1 MVNPAKLSGLRV
13 MLNINSAARTR
24 VPTSSRL
31 VAILLIALA
40 LPKQVSAQDA
50 PADRGKLLLTNG
62 ATSIEGSAGGG
73 LATWAVI
80 AGNGTQDEIGISGH
94 ATVIEL
100 PDYGWLSFG
109 VAVGLHDRLELSYAR
124 QNIDTRD
131 VGAALGLGQGYT
143 FHQDIYGAKL
153 RLFGDA
159 VYGDA
164 LMPQV
169 SVGIHHKRSGND
181 AIVRAVGA
189 ADDEGTD
196 IYLTATK
203 LFLSHSVL
211 ASGTVRWTEGNQG
224 GLLGFGNAGGSGG
237 SVQIE
242 GSLAYQLSRRL
253 VIGGEYRTRPDNLA
267 VAQEDDAYDLFAAW
281 AVTRNVTLT
290 GAYADLG
297 SIVGQDRQRGGYVSV
312 QLAF

>member
-1 MVNPAKLSGLRV
+1 MRKWRAS
-13 MLNINSAARTR
+13 
-24 VPTSSRL
+24 
-31 VAILLIALA
+31 AILSVLVPACALMLSVPVA
-40 LPKQVSAQDA
+40 AQDEA
-50 PADRGKLLLTNG
+50 ADTGKLLLTNG
-62 ATSIEGSAGGG
+62 ATSVEGSAGGG

-80 AGNGTQDEIGISGH
+80 AGNGTRDDIGVSGH
-94 ATVIEL
+94 ATLIEL
-100 PDYGWLSFG
+100 PDYGWMSYG
-109 VAVGLHDRLELSYAR
+109 VSVGIHDRIELSYAR

-143 FHQDIYGAKL
+143 FNQDVYGAKL
-153 RLFGDA
+153 RLFGDV

-164 LMPQV
+164 LIPQV
-169 SVGIHHKRSGND
+169 SVGVHHKRSADD

-196 IYLTATK
+196 VYLTATK

-211 ASGTVRWTEGNQG
+211 VSGTVRWTEGNQG
-224 GLLGFGNAGGSGG
+224 GLLGFGQAGGDGG
-237 SVQIE
+237 SVQFE

-267 VAQEDDAYDLFAAW
+267 AAQEDDAYDLFAAW